1 MIWNKRKKLYSKQSH
16 NRDNGFTLV
25 EVVVACAI
33 FISIMSAVAEISV
46 SSLAGSKNLSKR
58 NSIEAAVSNDIQ
70 LLQQADSYLT
80 YNSLDKAGQAGAA
93 CQNPTS
99 YLINYL
105 KNEVNNDELTQ
116 RQIERKMDVG
126 STGDVVEVSYK
137 FKGPETGIEMEYRV
151 IELNPNFSAQ
161 CYTIL

>member
-1 MIWNKRKKLYSKQSH
+1 MIWNKRENLYSKQSY

-25 EVVVACAI
+25 EVVVAGAI

-116 RQIERKMDVG
+116 
-126 STGDVVEVSYK
+126 
-137 FKGPETGIEMEYRV
+137 
-151 IELNPNFSAQ
+151 
-161 CYTIL
+161 